1 MSIQALDTSYHQIIT
16 SDLIQTTVYKI
27 KSLINR
33 IFINP
38 SDLCLIGHTL
48 TVVFLSCLDITPGG
62 IIYYSMLFE
71 IIFLT
76 IQEARQSYRSI
87 KNIFTRY

>member
-48 TVVFLSCLDITPGG
+48 TVGFLSCFDITPGG

-76 IQEARQSYRSI
+76 IQEARQLYRSI
-87 KNIFTRY
+87 KNIFTQY